1 MKKPS
6 TMTPEERLFIGL
18 FPGGIVYADRAI
30 EQHGDY
36 KKVAFMAYSS
46 LEFEVYA
53 PRSPLLELARKHA
66 TEIQAKRGQQL
77 VVSGCGQTVLLGS
90 R

>member
-1 MKKPS
+1 
-6 TMTPEERLFIGL
+6 
-18 FPGGIVYADRAI
+18 
-30 EQHGDY
+30 
-36 KKVAFMAYSS
+36 
-46 LEFEVYA
+46 
-53 PRSPLLELARKHA
+53 LLELARKHA